1 MTPRTL
7 ALGALAAA
15 ALGVAVAFPA
25 FAGGYY
31 VRLATGIYMF
41 GALASAWNLVGG
53 YTGYPDFG
61 GAAFLGIGAY
71 TTGILMLRAHL
82 PFAAALGAGGALA
95 VLAAVGMGTL
105 LLRLRGHYFAIATL
119 GFMLVLRQV
128 AANLPITG
136 GGSGMNLPIASAFT
150 PFYYWMLGAV
160 VLGALGGALLPRSR
174 AGYAIAAIREN
185 QDAAQ
190 VLGIEPL
197 PYKILAYA
205 SNALLFG
212 AVGGIYAYW
221 FTFIDPPTVFNI
233 DFSIQ
238 AVVMTLLGGPGTA
251 LGPVAGAIILK
262 ILDTILTNISLFLH
276 NVFFGALVCVLI
288 IFAPRGLAEVLR
300 RRGGIVRA
308 IRTELEDSRV

>member
-1 MTPRTL
+1 MTPPTL

-136 GGSGMNLPIASAFT
+136 GGPGTRS
-150 PFYYWMLGAV
+150 
-160 VLGALGGALLPRSR
+160 PRSGR
-174 AGYAIAAIREN
+174 TRMPRRSWGSSPSPTRSWRTPQTRSSSARSEGSTRTGSRSSIR
-185 QDAAQ
+185 
-190 VLGIEPL
+190 
-197 PYKILAYA
+197 
-205 SNALLFG
+205 
-212 AVGGIYAYW
+212 
-221 FTFIDPPTVFNI
+221 
-233 DFSIQ
+233 
-238 AVVMTLLGGPGTA
+238 
-251 LGPVAGAIILK
+251 
-262 ILDTILTNISLFLH
+262 
-276 NVFFGALVCVLI
+276 
-288 IFAPRGLAEVLR
+288 PRCS
-300 RRGGIVRA
+300 
-308 IRTELEDSRV
+308 TSTSPSRPWS